1 MIYSQDSLNP
11 QSINS
16 HAELAR
22 DYVIDGSADS
32 DTLIVL
38 AHGAGANMHHAF
50 MQQLTQSLVAQG
62 FAVYRFNFLYMQAN
76 MLDGKKRPPDR
87 APKLLQH
94 LENVLADIQHKQQ
107 RDELNGKRI
116 LFVGK
121 SMGSRMMA
129 TLTSSL
135 YTCEMAAAQVALN
148 RVIGQVCLG
157 YPFVP
162 IKGGVPRLPPLNESS
177 MPTLVLQGE
186 RDKFGLP
193 EQIASW
199 TFREDIK
206 FIAIPD
212 GDHSFAPRKS
222 SGTTFEANLALVVA
236 EITRFSKSLA

>member
-1 MIYSQDSLNP
+1 MIYSQDS
-11 QSINS
+11 INAN
-16 HAELAR
+16 AELAR
-22 DYVIDGSADS
+22 DYVLDGAVASE
-32 DTLIVL
+32 TLIVL

-50 MQQLTQSLVAQG
+50 MQQLTQSLVDEG

-87 APKLLQH
+87 APKLVQH
-94 LENVLADIQHKQQ
+94 LESVLADIQHKQQ
-107 RDELNGKRI
+107 QGEINAKRI

-135 YTCEMAAAQVALN
+135 HQCEMIAAQSALN

-162 IKGGVPRLPPLNESS
+162 IKCGEPRLPPLNESS

-193 EQIASW
+193 DQIASW
-199 TFREDIK
+199 TFRQGIE
-206 FIAIPD
+206 FTSIPD

-222 SGTTFEANLALVVA
+222 SGTTFDANLALVVA
-236 EITRFSKSLA
+236 EIIRFSKSLA

>member
-1 MIYSQDSLNP
+1 MIYLQDS
-11 QSINS
+11 INQN
-16 HAELAR
+16 AELAR
-22 DYVIDGSADS
+22 DYLIDGPVDS
-32 DTLIVL
+32 GTLIVL

-50 MQQLTQSLVAQG
+50 MQQLTQSLVAKG

-87 APKLLQH
+87 APKLVQH
-94 LENVLADIQHKQQ
+94 LESVLADIQHKQQ
-107 RDELNGKRI
+107 QGELNYKRI
-116 LFVGK
+116 MLVGK

-135 YTCEMAAAQVALN
+135 HQCEMPDTKAALDS
-148 RVIGQVCLG
+148 VIGQVCLG

-199 TFREDIK
+199 TFRKGIE
-206 FIAIPD
+206 FTYIPD

-222 SGTTFEANLALVVA
+222 SGTTFDANLALVVA
-236 EITRFSKSLA
+236 EIDRFCGSLS

>member
-1 MIYSQDSLNP
+1 VIYSQDS
-11 QSINS
+11 INAN
-16 HAELAR
+16 AELAR
-22 DYVIDGSADS
+22 DYVLDGAVASE
-32 DTLIVL
+32 TLIVL

-50 MQQLTQSLVAQG
+50 MQQLTQSLVDEG

-87 APKLLQH
+87 APKLVQH
-94 LENVLADIQHKQQ
+94 LESVLADIQHKQQ
-107 RDELNGKRI
+107 QGAINAKRI

-135 YTCEMAAAQVALN
+135 HQCEMIAAQSALN
-148 RVIGQVCLG
+148 HVIGQVCLG

-162 IKGGVPRLPPLNESS
+162 IKGGEPRLPPLNESS

-199 TFREDIK
+199 TFRQGIE
-206 FIAIPD
+206 FTSIPD

-222 SGTTFEANLALVVA
+222 SGTTFDANLALVVA
-236 EITRFSKSLA
+236 EIIRFSKSLA